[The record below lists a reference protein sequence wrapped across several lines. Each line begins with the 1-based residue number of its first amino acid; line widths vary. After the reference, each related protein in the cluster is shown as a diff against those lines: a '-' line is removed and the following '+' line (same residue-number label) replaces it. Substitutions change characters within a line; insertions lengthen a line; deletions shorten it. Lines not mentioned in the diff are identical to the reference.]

1 MRQPV
6 SPVAVLLLGTLAAAP
21 PLAAQQPADSLDLR
35 RIFSAADSANGKP
48 LLDTLPE
55 LVMCPQ
61 FDARKIRGDETTFS
75 FERRPTID
83 ENAGPVRVTLEFV
96 VGTDGRVDR
105 RTARV
110 VRSGD
115 NRLDRS
121 FEYWV
126 VDCRFHPG
134 KIGDHK
140 VRVRM
145 QREWEL
151 RPVP

>member
-1 MRQPV
+1 MRPPI
-6 SPVAVLLLGTLAAAP
+6 SLGATILIGTLAAAP
-21 PLAAQQPADSLDLR
+21 SLAAQQPADSLDLR
-35 RIFSAADSANGKP
+35 RTFSAADSLNGKP
-48 LLDTLPE
+48 IVDTLPE
-55 LVMCPQ
+55 LITCPQ

-75 FERRPTID
+75 FERRPAI
-83 ENAGPVRVTLEFV
+83 ESGAVPVRVTLEFV
-96 VGTDGRVDR
+96 VGTDGRIDR
-105 RTARV
+105 RTPRV

-151 RPVP
+151 RPIP